1 MRRDPLRL
9 PPLQALLAG
18 VSGGIILSFAF
29 PDRGWWPCAFLGVAF
44 VLLALRGRSGPGAL
58 VVGFATGL
66 AFYLPL
72 ISWASLF
79 LGPVPYSAL
88 SVVESLFWAA
98 GSLLITL
105 AYRRLPGT
113 VAGSGPVVAVAVAG
127 LWTLREAIAST
138 WPYGGFAWGRVAQ
151 SQSAS
156 PFAELVSWLGLS
168 GLSFVIV
175 LVVALLLEALAGAV
189 APPAVV
195 PPRVV
200 PADAVP
206 SPVAARRAGASDRA
220 VRALAAAAAL
230 AVLAAIPVFPTT
242 QTGTFRVAAVQGD
255 TPEAGYFAPGERG
268 DVVRAHLETT
278 STIPSDAKVQ
288 AILWPEGS
296 ADVSPV
302 YDRGVAFALTRLAER
317 YGAPVVANTV
327 TVVRGETEDDD
338 RYYNTQFVWTADGEM
353 ADEASKQHPI
363 PFGEYIPDR
372 DFWYPL
378 APDLIGLVQRGYTP
392 GDGPAVLDVDGT
404 RIGSFIC
411 FDIVDDRVIR
421 DAVEAG
427 AGVLFTPTNNADF
440 GDTPELAQQLA
451 FARLRAMET
460 GRAIVQVS
468 TVGDSAV
475 YAPDGTELAAL
486 ERFEAGVMI
495 VDLPVMSGIT
505 PAVAAGR
512 AIEFLLAGA
521 GVVLLLSTFGYGRR
535 TPRTR

>member
-1 MRRDPLRL
+1 M
-9 PPLQALLAG
+9 LAG